1 MKTTTIYALMWY
13 LEHIFEQITFYETS
27 IIQKWATGIWKNRP
41 IFFSY
46 GLSLGGFDTG
56 YPTKARAQLLC
67 LENICK
73 RLMRSPT
80 KGFSHS

>member
-1 MKTTTIYALMWY
+1 MGHWD
-13 LEHIFEQITFYETS
+13 LEKSTDF
-27 IIQKWATGIWKNRP
+27 
-41 IFFSY
+41 FFSY

-67 LENICK
+67 LENIYK